1 MPNRKR
7 FQKPGEKKPSLE
19 DVAKRADVSS
29 ATVSRYLSN
38 PDLVREKRRSR
49 ISAAIKDLGY
59 IPHGAARALAS
70 RRSSTIGAIVPTLD
84 NAIFAKGIQSFQAH
98 LQSAGYTLFV
108 ASSNYSL
115 SEEQEQAETL
125 ITRGV
130 DGILLVGLNHDPRL
144 FKQLEQAG
152 IPYIN
157 TWAYDSSIGQPCV
170 GFDNYDSARRLAE
183 YLIDLGHRR
192 FGVISGVTRDND
204 RAFNRLNGVRDALSA
219 SSIDLPND
227 AIIEC
232 HYDLSDGRQAMR
244 WLLNVGSPPTAII
257 CGNDVLA
264 YGAVIECQDGGLD
277 VPADVSVVGFDD
289 LPMSRHIRP
298 TLTTMH
304 VPSEEMGRR
313 AAEYLIAR
321 LTGKDTPEYIELEV
335 SLIVR
340 GSTARPRNSFSAR
353 G

>member
-7 FQKPGEKKPSLE
+7 FQNLGEKKPSLE

-38 PDLVREKRRSR
+38 PDLVREERRLR

-70 RRSSTIGAIVPTLD
+70 KRTSTIGAIVPTLD

-130 DGILLVGLNHDPRL
+130 DGILLVGLSHDPRL
-144 FKQLEQAG
+144 FKLLEQAG
-152 IPYIN
+152 IPYVN
-157 TWAYDSSIGQPCV
+157 TWAYDSSIGQPCI
-170 GFDNYDSARRLAE
+170 GFDNYGSARRLAE
-183 YLIDLGHRR
+183 YLIDLGHKR
-192 FGVISGVTRDND
+192 FGVISAITRDND

-219 SSIDLPND
+219 HSIDLPND
-227 AIIEC
+227 AVIEC
-232 HYDLSDGRQAMR
+232 HYDLSDGRLAMR
-244 WLLNVGSPPTAII
+244 RLLNLASPPTAII
-257 CGNDVLA
+257 CGNDILA

-313 AAEYLIAR
+313 AAEYLVAR
-321 LTGKDTPEYIELEV
+321 LAGKDPPEYVELEV

-340 GSTARPRNSFSAR
+340 GSTARLKD
-353 G
+353 